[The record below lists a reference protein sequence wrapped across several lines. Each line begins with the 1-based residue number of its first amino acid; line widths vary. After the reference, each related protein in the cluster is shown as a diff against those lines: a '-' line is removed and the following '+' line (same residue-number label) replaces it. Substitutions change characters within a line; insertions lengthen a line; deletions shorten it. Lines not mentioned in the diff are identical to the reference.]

1 MNATRRRR
9 IAAAIAGAALTAVL
23 AAGCG
28 GGDSGG
34 PDGSSGSPTAATE
47 GPGGDS
53 GGDAGGAGAGDGKG
67 ARFAADWQPRLDEL
81 PESAVADCLQ
91 PSTHACAQAIDAITE
106 VVLEMETDLAT
117 RDLEA
122 TYPKT
127 VAQLDKMHEGA
138 VAYDTEA
145 CEDDP
150 AADID
155 GSPCFQAAVDVT
167 VGPSI
172 LGMVMSTD
180 ESNARIA
187 AN

>member
-1 MNATRRRR
+1 M
-9 IAAAIAGAALTAVL
+9 AALIAVL

-28 GGDSGG
+28 DGDSEARGEA
-34 PDGSSGSPTAATE
+34 SGSPTAATDS
-47 GPGGDS
+47 PGGDP
-53 GGDAGGAGAGDGKG
+53 GGDAGGAGAGDGKS
-67 ARFAADWQPRLDEL
+67 AQFAADWQPRLDEL
-81 PESAVADCLQ
+81 PESAVADCQQ
-91 PSTHACAQAIDAITE
+91 PSTHACAQAVDAITE
-106 VVLEMETDLAT
+106 VVLAMETDLAT

-127 VAQLDKMHEGA
+127 VAQLDKMHTGA

-150 AADID
+150 AADED

-167 VGPSI
+167 VGPAI